1 MGNLSFKLKK
11 FLQNKN
17 TVTVLGVVLAIV
29 VLYVAYTARIKSS
42 INPVTVPYAT
52 EKIASGTQITK
63 SMVSTREVPPSMLE
77 GDVITNVSEI
87 IDKYSAAD
95 TVIPEGSL
103 FYKSAVVEKEQ
114 LPDNI
119 ILE

>member
-1 MGNLSFKLKK
+1 MGNLTTGIKK

-95 TVIPEGSL
+95 AVIPL
-103 FYKSAVVEKEQ
+103 TPNPSATCKVTSG
-114 LPDNI
+114 
-119 ILE
+119 